1 MPILREVLMQF
12 QDSLETWNNNKNSSP
27 KKICSLCQ
35 QWHRVFILALFL
47 LLPAFVICNPADY
60 AARASNF
67 DGKIFH
73 NEHDFILQMKDIH
86 KDIPPEVYSDKETVP
101 ESKLP
106 LKAPYFTGNTTDGE
120 LFFTWFGHSS
130 LLIQMG
136 GKNILFDPV
145 FSNRSSPVQFA
156 GPKRFTPPPCSI
168 ADLPEIDI
176 LIISHDH
183 YDHLDK
189 KTIKKLDSKV
199 KKYVCPLGVERRLKK
214 FGVDTDKITNMAW
227 WEEIQL
233 EGIDIACTPARHF
246 SGRTLSDRFETLWA
260 SWVLSDGKYRIFESG
275 DSGWDDHF
283 QRIGAKY
290 GSFDLVFI
298 EAGQYDT
305 RWPSVHMKPEESFEA
320 VKAVEAKHAVP
331 IHWGTFVLSR
341 HPWDDSVQRMVKAAD
356 GSGIKIITP
365 YIGET
370 VPFSQIQDYQN
381 RWYQPIR

>member
-1 MPILREVLMQF
+1 MKILGTVLM
-12 QDSLETWNNNKNSSP
+12 T
-27 KKICSLCQ
+27 
-35 QWHRVFILALFL
+35 AFL
-47 LLPAFVICNPADY
+47 LLPCFVFADASDY

-73 NEHDFILQMKDIH
+73 NEHEFILLMKDIP
-86 KDIPPEVYSDKETVP
+86 KDAPTGFLSDKETVP
-101 ESKLP
+101 ESQLP
-106 LKAPYFTGNTTDGE
+106 LKTPDFTGNTTGGE
-120 LFFTWFGHSS
+120 LFFTWFGHST
-130 LLIQMG
+130 LLIQMS

-156 GPKRFTPPPCSI
+156 GPKRFTPPPCTI

-189 KTIKKLDSKV
+189 PAIKKIDSKV
-199 KKYVCPLGVERRLKK
+199 KKYVCPLGVEKRLKK
-214 FGVDTDKITNMAW
+214 FGVDPDKITDMAW

-233 EGIDIACTPARHF
+233 EGIHIACTPARHF
-246 SGRTLSDRFETLWA
+246 SGRTLTDRFETLWA
-260 SWVLSDGKYRIFESG
+260 SWVLSDGKYKIFESG

-290 GSFDLVFI
+290 GSFDLAFI

-305 RWPSVHMKPEESFEA
+305 RWPAVHMKPEESFQA
-320 VKAVEAKHAVP
+320 AQAAGAKHVVP
-331 IHWGTFVLSR
+331 IHWGAFVLSR
-341 HPWDDSVQRMVKAAD
+341 HPWDDSVQRIVKAAGESD
-356 GSGIKIITP
+356 IKIITP

-370 VPFSQIQDYQN
+370 VPFSKILDHQN
-381 RWYQPIR
+381 RWYEPIR

>member
-1 MPILREVLMQF
+1 MKTVNEL
-12 QDSLETWNNNKNSSP
+12 
-27 KKICSLCQ
+27 
-35 QWHRVFILALFL
+35 FIFSIFL
-47 LLPAFVICNPADY
+47 LLPWLVFSNPADY

-67 DGKIFH
+67 DGKIFK
-73 NEHDFILQMKDIH
+73 NEHEFILLLNEPKDVPTGVI
-86 KDIPPEVYSDKETVP
+86 SDKETIP
-101 ESKLP
+101 ESRLP
-106 LKAPYFTGNTTDGE
+106 LKVPDFTGDSTGKE

-130 LLIQMG
+130 LFIQMD

-145 FSNRSSPVQFA
+145 FSGRSSPVQFA

-189 KTIKKLDSKV
+189 IAIKKLDSKV
-199 KKYVCPLGVERRLKK
+199 KKYVVPLGVEKRLIK
-214 FGVDTDKITNMAW
+214 FGIAADKIINMAW
-227 WEEIQL
+227 WEEIREEEL
-233 EGIDIACTPARHF
+233 TIACTPARHF
-246 SGRTLSDRFETLWA
+246 SGRTLTDRFETLWA
-260 SWVLSDGKYRIFESG
+260 SWVVSDGKHKIFESG

-283 QRIGAKY
+283 QRIGEKY
-290 GSFDLVFI
+290 GDFDLAFI
-298 EAGQYDT
+298 EAGQYDI

-320 VKAVEAKHAVP
+320 AKALGAEYVVP
-331 IHWGTFVLSR
+331 IHWGAFKLAR

-370 VPFSQIQDYQN
+370 VPFSRIKEFQT
-381 RWYQPIR
+381 RWYGPIR